1 MLNIPDP
8 EKFFLIELQ
17 KSMKKQC
24 QILTSDYEIKRNQ
37 IVKLN
42 ISNKSISVLPES
54 ICNLTTLK
62 DLNLNFNNLKKLPN
76 LIWELK
82 SLVSLKAIDNNL
94 EFLPESIKNL
104 ENLEFLDLR
113 FNQLK
118 EIPGS
123 IGDLK
128 RLKWISLSCN
138 NLTSIPLSTGSE
150 IERRRARIM
159 EDIKLNPHRKYR
171 GKQRLRKIKIRELDL
186 SGNNIKEFPLS
197 KDNSACEA
205 LDLSDTPFLKNNIN
219 FQNFLVISQLNKGG
233 MSSNN
238 RWRERLK
245 KFYDVELSYDVD
257 LYEEIIEAVKY
268 RFSIKRHYIRDETKI
283 DIGVSKFGGNPDVP
297 KNFDWPYWA
306 GRPLSF
312 LMQLNIADM
321 NQFREQYFSVQKGIL
336 YFFYDPNQG
345 GNSSDK
351 NAWRIIYIDEKA
363 SNLKRRT
370 NPSHN
375 RRYTYP
381 NCLITLY
388 QDVSLPQDP
397 HHIFPDYSYKEINEI
412 QDSYNEFYS
421 KIFEDSLT
429 HYISKMN
436 LKFLS
441 RRTLWSMRKHFLF
454 GYPDQIQEIGIWKG
468 WTQLLQFGDD
478 NIMRWRW
485 GGGGFIHFMIKE
497 EDLKKNYYE
506 DVELIIDC
514 S

>member
-8 EKFFLIELQ
+8 EKKFLIELQ

-62 DLNLNFNNLKKLPN
+62 DLNLNFNNLKILPD

-104 ENLEFLDLR
+104 ENLESLDLR

-128 RLKWISLSCN
+128 RLKWISLCCN

-159 EDIKLNPHRKYR
+159 KDIKLSPHRKYR

-197 KDNSACEA
+197 KNNSACEA

-336 YFFYDPNQG
+336 YFF
-345 GNSSDK
+345 
-351 NAWRIIYIDEKA
+351 
-363 SNLKRRT
+363 
-370 NPSHN
+370 
-375 RRYTYP
+375 
-381 NCLITLY
+381 
-388 QDVSLPQDP
+388 
-397 HHIFPDYSYKEINEI
+397 
-412 QDSYNEFYS
+412 
-421 KIFEDSLT
+421 
-429 HYISKMN
+429 
-436 LKFLS
+436 
-441 RRTLWSMRKHFLF
+441 
-454 GYPDQIQEIGIWKG
+454 
-468 WTQLLQFGDD
+468 
-478 NIMRWRW
+478 
-485 GGGGFIHFMIKE
+485 
-497 EDLKKNYYE
+497 
-506 DVELIIDC
+506 
-514 S
+514 